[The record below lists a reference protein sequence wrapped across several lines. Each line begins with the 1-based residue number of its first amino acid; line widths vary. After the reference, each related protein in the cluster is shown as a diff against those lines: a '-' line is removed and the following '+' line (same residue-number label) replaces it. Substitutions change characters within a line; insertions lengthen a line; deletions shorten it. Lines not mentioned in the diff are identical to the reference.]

1 MFTGTE
7 KIAVVHDW
15 LNSYVGGERVLEQML
30 AVAPAAELFV
40 TFDNMEGQD
49 RRFLQGREPHTSF
62 LQNWPFVRK
71 RYTKF
76 LPLLTLA
83 VEQLDVSGYDIVLS
97 SSASIGKGVIT
108 SADQMHVAYVHSPMR
123 YAWDLQHQYLR
134 DAGLTSGIKGFIARS
149 ILHHAR
155 LWDLRAANGVD
166 HFIANSQYI
175 ARRIWRVYRREAD
188 VVYPPVD
195 IDAFAL
201 RESKDDF
208 YLAASRLVPYKRMDA
223 IVQAFSLLPDR
234 KLVVIGSGPEMK
246 RLKSI
251 AGPNVE
257 ILGYQPHAVLRD
269 HMQRAKA
276 FVFAAEE
283 DFGITPVEAQAC
295 GTPVIAYGR
304 GGATETILGLDA
316 DDPTG
321 VFFRE
326 QSPARIAEAVRQF
339 EAHQDRVHPAACRA
353 SAARFSIEN
362 FRRNYLLK
370 VRELW
375 SRFEWKR
382 AGTSDV
388 VSDISWRAQQRRMPC

>member
-1 MFTGTE
+1 MTTDCGTAFPGGE
-7 KIAVVHDW
+7 RVAVVHDW
-15 LNSYVGGERVLEQML
+15 LNSYVGGERVLEQMI
-30 AVAPAAELFV
+30 AVAPSADLFV
-40 TFDNMEGQD
+40 AFDNMKDQD
-49 RRFLQGREPHTSF
+49 RGFLRGKVPRTSF
-62 LQNWPFVRK
+62 LQDWPFVRK

-83 VEQLDVSGYDIVLS
+83 VEQLDVTDYDVVLS

-134 DAGLTSGIKGFIARS
+134 DFGLVSGVRAFAARS

-166 HFIANSQYI
+166 HFIANSRYI
-175 ARRIWRVYRREAD
+175 ARRIWRAYRRNAD

-195 IDAFAL
+195 IAAFTP
-201 RESKDDF
+201 REDKDSF
-208 YLAASRLVPYKRMDA
+208 YLAASRLVPYKRMDD
-223 IVQAFSLLPDR
+223 IVRAFSLLPTR
-234 KLVVIGSGPEMK
+234 KLVVIGAGPEMA
-246 RLKSI
+246 RLKQA

-257 ILGYQPHAVLRD
+257 ILGYQPFEVLRD
-269 HMQRAKA
+269 HMQRARA

-304 GGATETILGLDA
+304 GGATETIQGLDA
-316 DDPTG
+316 DEPSG
-321 VFFRE
+321 VFFGE
-326 QSPARIAEAVRQF
+326 QTPGHIAAAVEEFERHSHRIL
-339 EAHQDRVHPAACRA
+339 PAACRT
-353 SAARFSIEN
+353 SAMRFSIDN
-362 FRRNYLLK
+362 FRRNYVLK

-375 SRFEWKR
+375 SQFEWKR
-382 AGTSDV
+382 ARCTAMV
-388 VSDISWRAQQRRMPC
+388 

>member
-1 MFTGTE
+1 MMEPGTDIFPGGE
-7 KIAVVHDW
+7 KVAVVHDW
-15 LNSYVGGERVLEQML
+15 LNSYVGGERVLEQII
-30 AVAPAAELFV
+30 AVAPAADLFV

-49 RRFLQGREPHTSF
+49 RGFLGGKIPRTSF

-83 VEQLDVSGYDIVLS
+83 VEQLDVTGYDVVLS

-134 DAGLTSGIKGFIARS
+134 DFGLTGGLRAFAARS
-149 ILHHAR
+149 VLHHAR
-155 LWDLRAANGVD
+155 MWDLRAANGVD
-166 HFIANSQYI
+166 HFVANSQYI
-175 ARRIWRVYRREAD
+175 ARRIWRVYRRSAD

-195 IDAFAL
+195 TEAFTS
-201 RESKDDF
+201 REDKDSF

-223 IVQAFSLLPDR
+223 IVQAFSLLPSR
-234 KLVVIGSGPEMK
+234 RLVVIGAGPEMS
-246 RLKSI
+246 RLKAA

-257 ILGYQPHAVLRD
+257 ILGYQPPGVLRD
-269 HMQRAKA
+269 HMQRARA
-276 FVFAAEE
+276 FLFAAEE

-304 GGATETILGLDA
+304 GGVTETVRGLDT
-316 DDPTG
+316 DQPTG
-321 VFFRE
+321 VFFAE
-326 QSPARIAEAVRQF
+326 QTPGHVAEAVQEF
-339 EAHQDRVHPAACRA
+339 ERHEHQILPAACRA
-353 SAARFSIEN
+353 NAMRFSIGN
-362 FRRNYLLK
+362 FRRNYALK

-375 SRFEWKR
+375 DNFDWKR
-382 AGTSDV
+382 PRSA
-388 VSDISWRAQQRRMPC
+388 AC